1 MAKQRVVVT
10 RKWPAEVEAVI
21 QANYDVQLN
30 EQDVAMTADE
40 LQEALRTADA
50 VLSTVTDPVT
60 AEVLSVEPLRAKFIG
75 NFGVGYNNIDIDA
88 AKARGITVTNT
99 PEVLTDCTADIAMTL
114 LLSAARRAGEGE
126 RHVRSKNWTGWRP
139 THMIGAKV
147 TGQTLGLIG
156 MGRIARAV
164 AERAHFGF
172 GMNIL
177 FSDPYP
183 PPPEV
188 TARLNAKECT
198 MAEVLRGADFVSL
211 HCPGGEETFHLID
224 TAELKMMK
232 PEAILINSARGE
244 VVNSE
249 ALISALRDGEIAA
262 AGLDVFEGEPQIN
275 DGFLDLENVVL
286 LPHLGSAT
294 RSTRIAMGNR
304 VLENLHA
311 YLAGVTPR
319 DIVVRSH

>member
-1 MAKQRVVVT
+1 MSKPRVIVT
-10 RKWPAEVEAVI
+10 RKWPAEVEAELK
-21 QANYDVQLN
+21 ANYDVQLN
-30 EQDVAMTADE
+30 AQDIAMTADA
-40 LQEALRTADA
+40 LQDALRTADA
-50 VLSTVTDPVT
+50 LLPTVTDPIT
-60 AEVLSVEPLRAKFIG
+60 ADVLSAEPLRAKFIG

-88 AKARGITVTNT
+88 ARARGITVTNT
-99 PEVLTDCTADIAMTL
+99 PDVLTDCTADLAMTL

-126 RHVRSKNWTGWRP
+126 RHVRSKSWTGWRP

-156 MGRIARAV
+156 MGRIACAV

-172 GMNIL
+172 GMKIL

-188 TARLNAKECT
+188 TARFDAKECT
-198 MAEVLRGADFVSL
+198 MESLLRNADFVSL
-211 HCPGGEETFHLID
+211 HCPGGTETFHLID
-224 TAELKMMK
+224 TAELKLMQ
-232 PEAILINSARGE
+232 PGAILINSARGD
-244 VVNSE
+244 VVNNA
-249 ALISALRDGEIAA
+249 ALISALRHGEIAA

-294 RSTRIAMGNR
+294 HSTRVAMGKR
-304 VLENLHA
+304 VLQNLDA
-311 YLAGVTPR
+311 YLAGKTPR
-319 DIVVRSH
+319 DKLA

>member
-1 MAKQRVVVT
+1 
-10 RKWPAEVEAVI
+10 
-21 QANYDVQLN
+21 
-30 EQDVAMTADE
+30 
-40 LQEALRTADA
+40 
-50 VLSTVTDPVT
+50 VTDPIT
-60 AEVLSVEPLRAKFIG
+60 ADVLSAEPLRAKFIG
-75 NFGVGYNNIDIDA
+75 NFGVGYDNIDIDA

-99 PEVLTDCTADIAMTL
+99 PEVLTDCTADLAMTL
-114 LLSAARRAGEGE
+114 LLSAARRVGEGE
-126 RHVRSKNWTGWRP
+126 RHVRSKSWTGWRP

-156 MGRIARAV
+156 MGRIACAV

-198 MAEVLRGADFVSL
+198 TEEVLRDSDFVSL
-211 HCPGGEETFHLID
+211 HCPGGDETYHLID
-224 TAELKMMK
+224 TAELKLMK
-232 PEAILINSARGE
+232 PGAILVNSARGE
-244 VVNSE
+244 VVNNE

-262 AGLDVFEGEPQIN
+262 AGLDVFEGEPHIN
-275 DGFLDLENVVL
+275 DGFLSLENVVL

-294 RSTRIAMGNR
+294 RLTRVAMGNR
-304 VLENLHA
+304 VLENLQA
-311 YLAGVTPR
+311 YFAGKTPR
-319 DIVVRSH
+319 DNLV